1 MTVREIH
8 LLIDFYLQE
17 INSNIY
23 GGVEP
28 EEKDYIFNL
37 TVLKFIRDIMNP
49 KLNRSQEGFEY
60 TKARYDSL
68 RQLKRTIELPVYKS
82 TGNFVYT
89 LLPSDYFK
97 LINSA
102 SKIVTFCNPAI
113 TLTDTT
119 VTKHIV
125 KFNLQE
131 IISDIDSS
139 SVTAVSDEFYRGFNL
154 RLDNINSAGGS
165 AGFNFA
171 LDDYYP
177 LGFEDEGLRYILLH
191 LLFEEI
197 NKTDEYKCYWDF
209 YNGEYNNAT
218 LVIESDTAFN
228 LTSFYEEIS
237 SSSLN
242 QEISQDSEEVTHS
255 AYNYTYTGEYLL
267 KLNRLLGDEDY
278 ETLNVSPFAKSNT
291 LSPISRIEQ
300 DFLFVELPE
309 NSMISTIQLKYIK
322 KPKLINLFLNR
333 NTDIGTDVLDIIA
346 KRTAETLSRIKSN
359 NNTQLIE
366 RENLYNE

>member
-1 MTVREIH
+1 MTVKEIH

-23 GGVEP
+23 GNVEP
-28 EEKDYIFNL
+28 EEKDFIFNL

-60 TKARYDSL
+60 TKARYDAL
-68 RQLKRTIELPVYKS
+68 KQLKRTVELPVYKS

-97 LINSA
+97 NINSA
-102 SKIVTFCNPAI
+102 SKIVTFCNAAI
-113 TLTDTT
+113 TTDTT
-119 VTKHIV
+119 VTKNIV
-125 KFNLQE
+125 KFSLRE

-139 SVTAVSDEFYRGFNL
+139 SATAISDEFYRGFNL
-154 RLDNINSAGGS
+154 RLDSIDSVGGS
-165 AGFNFA
+165 PGFSFN
-171 LDDYYP
+171 LDNYYP
-177 LGFEDEGLRYILLH
+177 LGFEDEHLRYILLN

-218 LVIESDTAFN
+218 LIIESDTAFN
-228 LTSFYEEIS
+228 LTTFYEEIS

-242 QEISQDSEEVTHS
+242 QTVSEDSEEVVFN
-255 AYNYTYTGEYLL
+255 AYAYEYSGEYRL
-267 KLNRLLGDEDY
+267 KANRLLGDEEF
-278 ETLNVSPFAKSNT
+278 ETLSDSPFAKSNIN
-291 LSPISRIEQ
+291 SPISRIEQ

-309 NSMISTIQLKYIK
+309 NSMISLIQLKYIK

-359 NNTQLIE
+359 SNAQLIE